1 MSRVIPVSV
10 LGVFVL
16 LEACHAHLCLI
27 SPTQRGSL
35 AGINKQGMICPPPP
49 KKAITKQ
56 LHVRRDHMFMLHSA
70 L

>member
-35 AGINKQGMICPPPP
+35 AGINKQGMICPPA